1 MAYTEEYLPAASA
14 APQSNY
20 PTVFGVTLTP
30 KVGGIAA
37 GVVGL
42 LAFGYLLLNQVMPL
56 MEANGTLEA
65 DVASKE
71 EQVKTQ
77 TASLGKMKQARQGL
91 AAAKSRQTQVTNL
104 FASDQSIDTIL
115 LDVNR
120 LIEEKK
126 LKLQTFEPKGP
137 IEIIADSSL
146 GEGANNLL
154 KRQSYSVKLQGGFNN
169 TKDLIQQLERLQPL
183 VRITDM
189 NSKVEKLEQSVSV
202 APSGRVSVTRKE
214 PELNTDFVL
223 QVLMPRPAAELEAEA
238 AAKLAAEQAAAAAA
252 APPPTP

>member
-30 KVGGIAA
+30 MVGGIAA

-42 LAFGYLLLNQVMPL
+42 LAFGYLLLNQVMPVL
-56 MEANGTLEA
+56 ESNSTLAA
-65 DVASKE
+65 DVTAKE

-91 AAAKSRQTQVTNL
+91 TAAQARQTQVTNL

-126 LKLQTFEPKGP
+126 LTLQTFEPKGP
-137 IEIIADSSL
+137 VEIIADSSL

-154 KRQSYSVKLQGGFNN
+154 KRQSYSVKLKGGFNR

-189 NSKVEKLEQSVSV
+189 NSKVEKLQQSVSV
-202 APSGRVSVTRKE
+202 AATGRVSVTRPE

-238 AAKLAAEQAAAAAA
+238 AAAEAAAAAAA